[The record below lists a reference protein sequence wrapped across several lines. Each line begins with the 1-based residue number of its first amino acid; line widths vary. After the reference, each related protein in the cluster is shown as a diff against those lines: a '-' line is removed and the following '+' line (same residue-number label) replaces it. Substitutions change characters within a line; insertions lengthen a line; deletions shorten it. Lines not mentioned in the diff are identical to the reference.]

1 MVSVLTL
8 TDRAAETIRALT
20 SQPGAPADTGLRMSL
35 QGTEK
40 SKLELSLES
49 RQPDDAVIE
58 DAGARVYVQQEATGI
73 VEDSEL
79 DARVDDQGRVSFVIG
94 SQPS

>member
-1 MVSVLTL
+1 MRWNR
-8 TDRAAETIRALT
+8 DGAL
-20 SQPGAPADTGLRMSL
+20 A
-35 QGTEK
+35 
-40 SKLELSLES
+40 LSLEG

-58 DAGARVYVQQEATGI
+58 DAGARVYLQQEAAAI

-79 DARVDDQGRVSFVIG
+79 DAQVDDQGRVSFAIG

>member
-1 MVSVLTL
+1 
-8 TDRAAETIRALT
+8 
-20 SQPGAPADTGLRMSL
+20 MSL
-35 QGTEK
+35 QSSADGT
-40 SKLELSLES
+40 LALSLQA

-58 DAGARVYVQQEATGI
+58 DAGARVYVQQEAAGI

-79 DARVDDQGRVSFVIG
+79 DAQVDDQGRVSFVIG

>member
-1 MVSVLTL
+1 MLTL

-35 QGTEK
+35 QGSADGT
-40 SKLELSLES
+40 LALSLQA
-49 RQPDDAVIE
+49 RQPDDAMIE
-58 DAGARVYVQQEATGI
+58 DASARVYVQQEAAGI

-79 DARVDDQGRVSFVIG
+79 DAQVDDQGRVSFVIG